1 MAKTPICALVL
12 IVLGVVSMTTSV
24 SLRDTFEALHKQ
36 VSLNPKMEGGPDDK
50 VDPRLWLPGFNT
62 MRPRQTGRH
71 FADDIFKC
79 ILLNEN
85 VWITIRNSLKFDP
98 KVPINNIPALVQI
111 MAWRRPGDKPLSEP
125 VMVSLLTHI
134 CVTRPQWVK
143 QADDGSIVHELSDG
157 GDSLHPS
164 YIEDDIGG
172 KGAFEDFTKMFDLD
186 DLVGTGD
193 TGMETIGDIF

>member
-1 MAKTPICALVL
+1 M
-12 IVLGVVSMTTSV
+12 
-24 SLRDTFEALHKQ
+24 HKQ
-36 VSLNPKMEGGPDDK
+36 VSLNPKMEGDPDDK
-50 VDPRLWLPGFNT
+50 VDPRLWLPGF
-62 MRPRQTGRH
+62 
-71 FADDIFKC
+71 
-79 ILLNEN
+79 
-85 VWITIRNSLKFDP
+85 
-98 KVPINNIPALVQI
+98 
-111 MAWRRPGDKPLSEP
+111 
-125 VMVSLLTHI
+125 
-134 CVTRPQWVK
+134 K